1 MKIVVIED
9 EDNTRSGIIK
19 LIGKLGSAYEVIGEA
34 DNGISGISLIEELR
48 PDLVI
53 ADIKMPQA
61 TGIEMLQQ
69 LKERGHRHKTVIL
82 TGFSEYEYARKALQL
97 GVFEFL
103 EKPITAED
111 LRTTL
116 EKVQEELSFQSAA
129 GMPAGNAAA
138 QAEQLLQLLLARD
151 DIDRPLLSTYIGQ
164 GMSLKE
170 NLPLY
175 LVTVYLGKQFNDV
188 AVETMLPL
196 ISSLLKPFGRQ
207 AVCSVVQD
215 QSLAALVQPD
225 QENRELQRYIEEVL
239 LPAVRNI
246 DSTAVISFSELD
258 EISRL
263 KPSFDQLAEWRK
275 WFIAVENDTAI
286 LNERL
291 VDRLQLERRVLS
303 YPSTIENKLKM
314 AVSAQAP
321 DEAAKCLNHWLD
333 ICQAGVYDPQHIIDA
348 SVRLVTAMLQTV
360 SDLYGERIAFD
371 YQQEWLHPILSSQT
385 REELQ
390 SAFAVIARQL
400 AAIRPASNPV
410 PYSMIVQKT
419 VRILQEKYTDG
430 VTLEEIAAELHIT
443 PEYLSGLFTRETG
456 RNFTAF
462 LKEHRIRKAKELLLE
477 SGLKMFEIAQRVG
490 YPDPKYFSRVF
501 KEMTGLSPAEYQKL
515 NRG

>member
-19 LIGKLGSAYEVIGEA
+19 LIGKLGPDYEVIGEA
-34 DNGISGISLIEELR
+34 DNGLSGISLIEELR

-111 LRTTL
+111 LRVTL
-116 EKVQEELSFQSAA
+116 EKVKEELNFQTAA

-138 QAEQLLQLLLARD
+138 QAEQLLQQLLGRE
-151 DIDRPLLSTYIGQ
+151 DIDRPLLSSYIGQ
-164 GMSLKE
+164 GMGLE
-170 NLPLY
+170 EQLPLF
-175 LVTVYLGKQFNDV
+175 LVTIYLGKQFDNV
-188 AVETMLPL
+188 ARHMLPI
-196 ISSLLKPFGRQ
+196 ISSLLKPYGRQ

-225 QENRELQRYIEEVL
+225 SANRELQHYVKEVL
-239 LPAVRNI
+239 LPAVRNL
-246 DSTAVISFSELD
+246 DSYAAISVAEMND
-258 EISRL
+258 VSRL
-263 KPSFDQLAEWRK
+263 KPSFDRLKELRK
-275 WFIAVENDTAI
+275 WFIAVEGSDVV
-286 LNERL
+286 LNVGQLE
-291 VDRLQLERRVLS
+291 RLQLERRVLS

-314 AVSAQAP
+314 AVSSHTP
-321 DEAAKCLNHWLD
+321 DEAGRHLEQWLD
-333 ICQAGVYDPQHIIDA
+333 FCLRGVYDPQHIIDA
-348 SVRLVTAMLQTV
+348 SVRLVSAMLQTV
-360 SDLYGERIAFD
+360 SGLYGERITFD

-385 REELQ
+385 RQELQ
-390 SAFAVIARQL
+390 AAFAVIARQL
-400 AAIRPASNPV
+400 SSIRPESNPV

-419 VRILQEKYTDG
+419 IRILQERYQDG

-443 PEYLSGLFTRETG
+443 PEYLSGLFTREAG

-477 SGLKMFEIAQRVG
+477 SGLKMFEIAQQVG

>member
-9 EDNTRSGIIK
+9 EDNTRSGIIR

-34 DNGISGISLIEELR
+34 DNGLSGISLIEELR

-111 LRTTL
+111 LRITL

-138 QAEQLLQLLLARD
+138 QAEQLLQHLLARE
-151 DIDRPLLSTYIGQ
+151 DIDRPLLSSYIGQ

-175 LVTVYLGKQFNDV
+175 LVTVYLGKRFDD
-188 AVETMLPL
+188 AAERMLPL
-196 ISSLLKPFGRQ
+196 VSSLLKPYGRQ

-225 QENRELQRYIEEVL
+225 PENSELQRYLEDVL
-239 LPAVRNI
+239 VPGVREI
-246 DSTAVISFSELD
+246 DSSAVISFSELD
-258 EISRL
+258 EVSQL

-275 WFIAVENDTAI
+275 WFITVEGSTAI

-291 VDRLQLERRVLS
+291 MERLQLERRALS

-321 DEAAKCLNHWLD
+321 DDAVKCLNQWLD
-333 ICQAGVYDPQHIIDA
+333 ICHAGIYDPQHIIDA
-348 SVRLVTAMLQTV
+348 SVRLVSAMLQTV

-385 REELQ
+385 RKELQ

-400 AAIRPASNPV
+400 TAIRPESNPV

-419 VRILQEKYTDG
+419 VRILQERYTDG

-443 PEYLSGLFTRETG
+443 PEYLSSLFTRETG

-477 SGLKMFEIAQRVG
+477 SGLKMFEIAQRAG